1 VVRSCRRRSEN
12 DRRGGIEV
20 LPTVVFADSKHVQAN
35 LISMFDLFDQV
46 AQTIRRV
53 DGKAGVVVC
62 RCEAIDANL
71 HLWSRPTL

>member
-1 VVRSCRRRSEN
+1 
-12 DRRGGIEV
+12 
-20 LPTVVFADSKHVQAN
+20 VVFADSKDVQAN
-35 LISMFDLFDQV
+35 LIGMFDLLDQV